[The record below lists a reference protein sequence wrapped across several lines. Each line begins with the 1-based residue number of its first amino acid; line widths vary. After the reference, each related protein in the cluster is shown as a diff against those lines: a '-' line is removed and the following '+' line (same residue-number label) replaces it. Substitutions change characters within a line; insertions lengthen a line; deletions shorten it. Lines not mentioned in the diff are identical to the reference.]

1 MAKNTDISLRNKV
14 IYSVYVRNHTN
25 DGTFN
30 AVADDLDRIKSLGTD
45 IIWFMPIHPIGVKNK
60 KGSLGCPYANK
71 DYRTTNPEYGTMDDF
86 KNLVEKIHAKSMKCM
101 IDVVYNHTSPDS
113 NLSVEHPE
121 FFYRKPDG
129 NFGNK
134 VGDWSD
140 IIDLDYSNK
149 ELWKYQIDSLVM
161 WAKIVDGFRC
171 DVASFVP
178 VEFWKQAREAVAKVN
193 PDCIWLAESV
203 HSSFNVFSRK
213 SGIYTASDYEL
224 FDAFDMEYDYDIRE
238 VFDKYLKGKTTLSNY
253 MDMFNYQEAIYPQNY
268 DKMRCLENHDQPR
281 ICHYVKNRSDL
292 ENYTAFLY
300 FLKGSTLIYAGQ
312 EFGCDETPSLFDKD
326 VFPRNTGIDISSLL
340 AKLDTIKKTVLDD
353 DDYFRADADDENDI
367 AIFERDNNK
376 SKKVGIFSLKSKSA
390 DVKVDLPDG
399 DYKNVASFVAVLPA
413 NDPEILVYVMLDDPN
428 NARTDYSSILAA
440 PVAGNIISEVAPYL
454 GIATDGED
462 RSGTIV
468 TVPNLVGT
476 EWSNAQV
483 QLNIQ
488 GLKHQL
494 QESQS
499 SQSAA
504 PVTYQYP
511 HAGSKVP
518 YGTTIYLYT
527 DTYEGSHTEVPD
539 VTGKSPDF
547 ARQMLSAAGLNCV
560 VEGSGTVQAQSA
572 EPGSSVQRGTIIT
585 LTCG

>member
-1 MAKNTDISLRNKV
+1 MAKNTEISLRNKV

-30 AVADDLDRIKSLGTD
+30 AVAEDLDRIKSLGTD

-86 KNLVEKIHAKSMKCM
+86 KSLVEKIHAKGMKCI

-149 ELWKYQIDSLVM
+149 ELWQYQIDSLVM

-238 VFDKYLKGKTTLSNY
+238 VFDKYLKGETTLSNY

-326 VFPRNTGIDISSLL
+326 VFPRNTGIDLSNLF

-353 DDYFRADADDENDI
+353 EIISRPMQMMKTILQFLSVTTTRA
-367 AIFERDNNK
+367 
-376 SKKVGIFSLKSKSA
+376 KKVGIFSLKSKSA

-399 DYKNVASFVAVLPA
+399 DYKN
-413 NDPEILVYVMLDDPN
+413 EI
-428 NARTDYSSILAA
+428 S
-440 PVAGNIISEVAPYL
+440 
-454 GIATDGED
+454 GE
-462 RSGTIV
+462 TV
-468 TVPNLVGT
+468 TV
-476 EWSNAQV
+476 SN
-483 QLNIQ
+483 
-488 GLKHQL
+488 
-494 QESQS
+494 
-499 SQSAA
+499 
-504 PVTYQYP
+504 
-511 HAGSKVP
+511 
-518 YGTTIYLYT
+518 
-527 DTYEGSHTEVPD
+527 
-539 VTGKSPDF
+539 GKIHCNGK
-547 ARQMLSAAGLNCV
+547 A
-560 VEGSGTVQAQSA
+560 
-572 EPGSSVQRGTIIT
+572 IIIRK
-585 LTCG
+585 

>member
-1 MAKNTDISLRNKV
+1 MPKNTEISLRNKV
-14 IYSVYVRNHTN
+14 IYSIYVRNHTN

-30 AVADDLDRIKSLGTD
+30 AVAEDLDRIKSLGTD

-86 KNLVEKIHAKSMKCM
+86 KSLVEKIHAKGMKCI

-149 ELWKYQIDSLVM
+149 ELWQYQIDSLVM

-238 VFDKYLKGKTTLSNY
+238 VFDKYLKGETTLSNY

-281 ICHYVKNRSDL
+281 ICHYVKNSSDL

-300 FLKGSTLIYAGQ
+300 FLKGSTDRKSTRL
-312 EFGCDETPSLFDKD
+312 
-326 VFPRNTGIDISSLL
+326 NSS
-340 AKLDTIKKTVLDD
+340 
-353 DDYFRADADDENDI
+353 
-367 AIFERDNNK
+367 
-376 SKKVGIFSLKSKSA
+376 
-390 DVKVDLPDG
+390 
-399 DYKNVASFVAVLPA
+399 
-413 NDPEILVYVMLDDPN
+413 
-428 NARTDYSSILAA
+428 
-440 PVAGNIISEVAPYL
+440 
-454 GIATDGED
+454 
-462 RSGTIV
+462 
-468 TVPNLVGT
+468 
-476 EWSNAQV
+476 
-483 QLNIQ
+483 
-488 GLKHQL
+488 H
-494 QESQS
+494 
-499 SQSAA
+499 
-504 PVTYQYP
+504 
-511 HAGSKVP
+511 
-518 YGTTIYLYT
+518 
-527 DTYEGSHTEVPD
+527 
-539 VTGKSPDF
+539 
-547 ARQMLSAAGLNCV
+547 
-560 VEGSGTVQAQSA
+560 
-572 EPGSSVQRGTIIT
+572 
-585 LTCG
+585 

>member
-1 MAKNTDISLRNKV
+1 MAKNTEISLRNKV
-14 IYSVYVRNHTN
+14 IYSVYIRNHTN

-86 KNLVEKIHAKSMKCM
+86 MSLVEKIHAKCMKCI

-149 ELWKYQIDSLVM
+149 ELWQYQIDSLVM

-213 SGIYTASDYEL
+213 SGIYAASDYEL

-238 VFDKYLKGKTTLSNY
+238 VFDKYLKGETTLSNY

-326 VFPRNTGIDISSLL
+326 VFPRNTGIDLSELL

-353 DDYFRADADDENDI
+353 DDYFKADADDENDI
-367 AIFERDNNK
+367 AILERDNNK

-399 DYKNVASFVAVLPA
+399 DYKNEISGETVAVSNGKIHCNGKA
-413 NDPEILVYVMLDDPN
+413 
-428 NARTDYSSILAA
+428 
-440 PVAGNIISEVAPYL
+440 II
-454 GIATDGED
+454 I
-462 RSGTIV
+462 R
-468 TVPNLVGT
+468 
-476 EWSNAQV
+476 
-483 QLNIQ
+483 
-488 GLKHQL
+488 K
-494 QESQS
+494 
-499 SQSAA
+499 
-504 PVTYQYP
+504 
-511 HAGSKVP
+511 
-518 YGTTIYLYT
+518 
-527 DTYEGSHTEVPD
+527 
-539 VTGKSPDF
+539 
-547 ARQMLSAAGLNCV
+547 
-560 VEGSGTVQAQSA
+560 
-572 EPGSSVQRGTIIT
+572 
-585 LTCG
+585 

>member
-1 MAKNTDISLRNKV
+1 MAKNTEISLRNKV
-14 IYSVYVRNHTN
+14 IYSIYVRNHTN

-86 KNLVEKIHAKSMKCM
+86 KSLVEKIHAKGMKCI

-149 ELWKYQIDSLVM
+149 ELWQYQIDSLVM

-238 VFDKYLKGKTTLSNY
+238 VFDKYLKGETSLSHY
-253 MDMFNYQEAIYPQNY
+253 LDMFNYQEAIYPQNY

-281 ICHYVKNRSDL
+281 ICHYVKNKSDL

-353 DDYFRADADDENDI
+353 DDYFKADADDENDI
-367 AIFERDNNK
+367 AILERDNNK

-399 DYKNVASFVAVLPA
+399 DYKNEISGETVAVSNGKVHCNGKA
-413 NDPEILVYVMLDDPN
+413 
-428 NARTDYSSILAA
+428 
-440 PVAGNIISEVAPYL
+440 II
-454 GIATDGED
+454 I
-462 RSGTIV
+462 R
-468 TVPNLVGT
+468 
-476 EWSNAQV
+476 
-483 QLNIQ
+483 
-488 GLKHQL
+488 KR
-494 QESQS
+494 
-499 SQSAA
+499 
-504 PVTYQYP
+504 
-511 HAGSKVP
+511 K
-518 YGTTIYLYT
+518 
-527 DTYEGSHTEVPD
+527 
-539 VTGKSPDF
+539 
-547 ARQMLSAAGLNCV
+547 
-560 VEGSGTVQAQSA
+560 
-572 EPGSSVQRGTIIT
+572 
-585 LTCG
+585 